1 MHSVIRTSSVPA
13 RRLMTTNRAVTLSKK
28 KVLLIRLDKI
38 GDLICTLPADQVL
51 DEDKYD
57 VTWIVQKGLGQIVDL
72 GTKKRK
78 YLELDK
84 NDPAISAKKLREFL
98 KNLEPEV
105 AISFQC
111 PWWVNF
117 ELYKADIAIRAGVKS
132 QWHSFLF
139 LNHAIRQKRSR
150 AEKHELEYN
159 LDLIYHTLNP
169 RQTKMFH
176 YFEIAKPAETEVLKK
191 YNLTPEQYVVVHPG
205 MMGSALNWPQSEY
218 IKFIQ
223 QMISQKKH
231 LVITGTDSDE
241 EYLTEIKEK
250 FLQDANVTW
259 LQSKLNIRELVQV
272 LANSEFVLAPS
283 TGVAHLAASVGAKVK
298 GIFSPVRVH
307 HPTRWGL
314 RGPNVEIIMLDMPN

>member
-1 MHSVIRTSSVPA
+1 
-13 RRLMTTNRAVTLSKK
+13 MTIPKK
-28 KVLLIRLDKI
+28 KILLVRLDKI
-38 GDLICTLPADQVL
+38 GDLICTLPTDQVL

-72 GTKKRK
+72 GIKKRK
-78 YLELDK
+78 YIELDK
-84 NDPAISAKKLREFL
+84 TDPATAAKKLREFL
-98 KNLEPEV
+98 KVLEPDV

-111 PWWVNF
+111 PWWINY
-117 ELYKADIAIRAGVKS
+117 ELYKADVAIRAGVKS

-169 RQTKMFH
+169 RQTKMFQ
-176 YFEIAKPAETEVLKK
+176 YFEIAKPSETEALEK
-191 YNLTPEQYVVVHPG
+191 YKLTAGKYVVVHPG

-223 QMISQKKH
+223 ATLAQKKH
-231 LVITGTDSDE
+231 VAITGTDSDE
-241 EYLTEIKEK
+241 KYLTEIKAE
-250 FLQDANVTW
+250 FLRNPEVTW
-259 LQSKLNIRELVQV
+259 LQSKLNIRELVQL

-283 TGVAHLAASVGAKVK
+283 TGVAHLAASVGANVK

-314 RGPNVEIIMLDMPN
+314 RGPNVEIIMLEEPG